1 MMSPM
6 KFANEFLKEATRLK
20 KEKKYLEAI
29 KMLDKAYEVGTPG
42 DTPPNED
49 NPNEIT
55 DDIKYNIISTDN
67 LLRKGMYLQLA
78 GKPKEGLKYLKNLR
92 DTYIKKFDETQD
104 TYYLEPNIYLQ
115 IGRLLD
121 KEKDYK
127 EALKNRALS
136 FLLDSFLPYF
146 NSRKMQMKNDEHK
159 TRGKKKFIENYF
171 KRYIKKVD
179 KFNTK
184 GFCELMSELH
194 QFEKNT
200 YKLVNIKK
208 IEKL

>member
-1 MMSPM
+1 M

-29 KMLDKAYEVGTPG
+29 KMLDKAYSVGTSG
-42 DTPPNED
+42 DTPPDEE

-55 DDIKYNIISTDN
+55 DDIKYNIISTDA

-78 GKPKEGLKYLKNLR
+78 GKPLDGLKYLKNLR
-92 DTYIKKFDETQD
+92 DTYIKKFEQTNDP
-104 TYYLEPNIYLQ
+104 YYLEPNIYLQ

-121 KEKDYK
+121 KEKNYK

-136 FLLDSFLPYF
+136 FLLSSFLPFY
-146 NSRKMQMKNDEHK
+146 NSRKMNMKNDEHK
-159 TRGKKKFIENYF
+159 TRGNKKFIENYF
-171 KRYIKKVD
+171 KKYIKKVES
-179 KFNTK
+179 FNTK
-184 GFCELMSELH
+184 GFCELMSQLH

-200 YKLVNIKK
+200 YNLKNIKK
-208 IEKL
+208 LDNL

>member
-1 MMSPM
+1 M
-6 KFANEFLKEATRLK
+6 KFANEFLKEATKLK

-42 DTPPNED
+42 DTPTNED

-92 DTYIKKFDETQD
+92 DTCIKKFDETQD

-184 GFCELMSELH
+184 GFC
-194 QFEKNT
+194 
-200 YKLVNIKK
+200 
-208 IEKL
+208 

>member
-1 MMSPM
+1 M
-6 KFANEFLKEATRLK
+6 KFANEFLKEATKLK

-42 DTPPNED
+42 DTPLNKD
-49 NPNEIT
+49 DPNEIT
-55 DDIKYNIISTDN
+55 DDIKFNIISTDS

-78 GKPKEGLKYLKNLR
+78 GKSKEGLKYLKNLR
-92 DTYIKKFDETQD
+92 DLYLKKFDKTQD
-104 TYYLEPNIYLQ
+104 PYYLEPNIYLQ

-121 KEKDYK
+121 KEKNYK

-146 NSRKMQMKNDEHK
+146 NSKKMHMKNDEHK
-159 TRGKKKFIENYF
+159 TRGNKKFIENYF
-171 KRYIKKVD
+171 KRYINKID

-200 YKLVNIKK
+200 FKFDNLNK